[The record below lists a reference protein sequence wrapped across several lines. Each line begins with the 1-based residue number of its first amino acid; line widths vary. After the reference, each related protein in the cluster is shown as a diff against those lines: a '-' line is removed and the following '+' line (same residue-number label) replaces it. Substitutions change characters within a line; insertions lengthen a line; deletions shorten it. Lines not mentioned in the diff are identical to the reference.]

1 METVYLVCAI
11 LGGTILDCQFVMTLV
26 GLGDHHDIGGDHDV
40 AHDIGHEDASHDHG
54 HEDAHAHDSSWFVGI
69 LTFRTIVAALTFF
82 GLAGKYGTAS
92 DYPPP
97 TTLALAAAAGV
108 AALFL
113 VAWMMKA
120 LHRLRAEGTV
130 RIDRAVGATG
140 TVYLTVPANKSGAGK
155 VTIVVQERT
164 MEYQAVTS
172 EQNELPTGT
181 KVVAV
186 AVLGPGTIEVAPV
199 LTSERVTH
207 V

>member
-1 METVYLVCAI
+1 METVYLGCAI
-11 LGGTILDCQFVMTLV
+11 LGGTILVCQFVMTLV
-26 GLGDHHDIGGDHDV
+26 GLGDHHDIGGDHDI
-40 AHDIGHEDASHDHG
+40 AHDIGHDGAG
-54 HEDAHAHDSSWFVGI
+54 HEHAHEGAHAHDSSWFVGI

-82 GLAGKYGTAS
+82 GLAGKFGTAS
-92 DYPPP
+92 NFEPPA
-97 TTLALAAAAGV
+97 TLAMAAAAGV
-108 AALFL
+108 AAMFL
-113 VAWMMKA
+113 VAWMMRA

-155 VTIVVQERT
+155 VTLTLQERT
-164 MEYQAVTS
+164 MEYEAVTS

-199 LTSERVTH
+199 VSAERVTH